1 VIKQLTYLRNRINMI
16 EEIRINIFEEIRIN
30 MIEEIRINTL
40 EEINYL
46 LYYWNTIIIHE
57 EKNYGILRD
66 NNYKT
71 WRDKLSFAL
80 LEYNIIP

>member
-1 VIKQLTYLRNRINMI
+1 
-16 EEIRINIFEEIRIN
+16 

-71 WRDKLSFAL
+71 
-80 LEYNIIP
+80 